1 MKLKPCNDDNGRKPP
16 MKTKRR
22 QVFWNGLLEAGES
35 GRNSKRKSKPKR
47 PNPPGFPPGVR
58 KRVALDGACS
68 GERWLENDW
77 RFTVSPPRVPSKP
90 EEYRALGVHGGGTTY
105 KFVVGRH
112 GLAAFVHFK
121 VSLPPSV
128 QFYWLLFAHTLFL
141 SLSASFLLRSLFRPW
156 CLPPLPRIST
166 GHVQRAH
173 CCDPCWKNENTSWT
187 SPWRSSSLT

>member
-1 MKLKPCNDDNGRKPP
+1 MAAIANGKASRSDPIPRDSPQVCGNGWLLTGHVVERGGSRKIGGSP
-16 MKTKRR
+16 
-22 QVFWNGLLEAGES
+22 F
-35 GRNSKRKSKPKR
+35 
-47 PNPPGFPPGVR
+47 
-58 KRVALDGACS
+58 
-68 GERWLENDW
+68 
-77 RFTVSPPRVPSKP
+77 SPPRVPSKP
-90 EEYRALGVHGGGTTY
+90 EEHRALGVHGGGTTY

-128 QFYWLLFAHTLFL
+128 QFYWLLSAHTLFL
-141 SLSASFLLRSLFRPW
+141 FLSLSTSFLLCSLLRPW
-156 CLPPLPRIST
+156 CLPPLPRVST